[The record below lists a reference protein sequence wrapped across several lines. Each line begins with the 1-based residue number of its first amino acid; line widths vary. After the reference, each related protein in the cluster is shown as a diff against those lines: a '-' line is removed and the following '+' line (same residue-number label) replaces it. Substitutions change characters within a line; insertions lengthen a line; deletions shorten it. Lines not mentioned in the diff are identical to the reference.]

1 MKIVFEI
8 QTDEDKEEFRD
19 FFRRLIDKAVF
30 TDPFTGSQAQEK
42 SEPEPVI
49 KKHRGRKP
57 GTKNKRP
64 YVRRS
69 NITK

>member
-1 MKIVFEI
+1 MRIVFEI

-30 TDPFTGSQAQEK
+30 IDPFTGSQAPEK
-42 SEPEPVI
+42 LEPV
-49 KKHRGRKP
+49 KKYRGRKP

-69 NITK
+69 NIAES